1 MHEIPSVALYAASG
15 DGGSWGLQALLELSV
30 SLASDWQFLI
40 DSTQAGNFLQ

>member
-15 DGGSWGLQALLELSV
+15 DGGSWSLQALPEFSV
-30 SLASDWQFLI
+30 SFVSDWQFLI